1 MFDADSV
8 ALIGRAPVLAG
19 LDLAALPQ
27 RLTDAYASIVAAR
40 MRMRGT
46 AAKIPTIPESTVQ
59 TVAEMRRLAFSF
71 EGLVS
76 VAPEREN
83 RAAAGF
89 VAGTA
94 HHVAILAMRAT
105 ATAPRPSVLG
115 FDGISPE
122 VSATLLFLI
131 AEAAAD
137 AAETSKAIVVQTDDA
152 VERALLEAVRHLAN
166 GRLAQLLDVDT
177 PSPDVFLQTGGAN
190 QGARSLYYML
200 LHGVRGMAA
209 LMLGRRD
216 TGPYQPVE
224 QGCRRPDTG

>member
-1 MFDADSV
+1 
-8 ALIGRAPVLAG
+8 
-19 LDLAALPQ
+19 
-27 RLTDAYASIVAAR
+27 
-40 MRMRGT
+40 
-46 AAKIPTIPESTVQ
+46 
-59 TVAEMRRLAFSF
+59 MRRLAFAF

-94 HHVAILAMRAT
+94 HHVAILATRVT

-122 VSATLLFLI
+122 SPRLYSFSSQRPLPN
-131 AEAAAD
+131 

-177 PSPDVFLQTGGAN
+177 PSPDVFLQTHRREPGRQIAVLHAAPWRPRDGRADA
-190 QGARSLYYML
+190 GPTRYRPLY
-200 LHGVRGMAA
+200 RGP
-209 LMLGRRD
+209 RR
-216 TGPYQPVE
+216 Y
-224 QGCRRPDTG
+224 CSSR